1 MLEGR
6 ARAVAE
12 VDLAAIRHN
21 VRRLSRDLPPGG
33 QHCAVVKAFGYGHGA
48 VPAARAALTAGSS
61 WLGVA
66 TATEAEEL
74 RAAGLEAPIMV
85 FGPMTG
91 AELGR
96 AVAAGA
102 DVVVWSAPFLEE
114 ARRLGARVHVKF
126 DSGMGRLGVTE
137 AEARELCAAA
147 AAGPSRLVGLM
158 SHFAT
163 ADEADTT
170 FFEYQLGRFTALA
183 GELKRLYP
191 DLLRHTANSAAT
203 LRSPASHFDVVRTGI
218 ALYGLAPSN
227 DDPFKDDL
235 RPAMRLIS
243 YIAGVRH
250 VQPGDSVGYG
260 RRFIA
265 EAPARI
271 GIVPIGYADGISRA
285 LTNRGDVVVAGRRCR
300 ITGTI
305 SMDQL
310 TVRLP
315 DDWGT
320 PGVEVVF
327 FGAARTGSGDGAPT
341 GARST
346 QPQPNGGERIL
357 CEEVAQLLGT
367 INYEIA
373 CDVGARVERRY
384 LHEADAGDDG
394 ALEPDAG
401 REGAEESDAAMG
413 AGTD

>member
-1 MLEGR
+1 MLDGR

-33 QHCAVVKAFGYGHGA
+33 RHCAVVKAFGYGHGA
-48 VPAARAALTAGSS
+48 VPAARAALAAGSS

-74 RAAGLEAPIMV
+74 RAAGLEAPIMI

-96 AVAAGA
+96 SVAAGA
-102 DVVVWSAPFLEE
+102 DVVGWSAPFVEE

-147 AAGPSRLVGLM
+147 ATGPSRLVGLM

-170 FFEYQLGRFTALA
+170 FFEYQLGRFTTLA

-191 DLLRHTANSAAT
+191 ELLRHTANSAAT
-203 LRSPASHFDVVRTGI
+203 LRSPASHFDIVRIGI

-227 DDPFKDDL
+227 EDPFKDDL
-235 RPAMRLIS
+235 RPAMRLTS

-271 GIVPIGYADGISRA
+271 GIVPIGYADGIARS
-285 LTNRGDVVVAGRRCR
+285 LTNRGDVLVAGRRCR

-315 DDWGT
+315 DD
-320 PGVEVVF
+320 
-327 FGAARTGSGDGAPT
+327 
-341 GARST
+341 
-346 QPQPNGGERIL
+346 
-357 CEEVAQLLGT
+357 
-367 INYEIA
+367 
-373 CDVGARVERRY
+373 
-384 LHEADAGDDG
+384 
-394 ALEPDAG
+394 
-401 REGAEESDAAMG
+401 
-413 AGTD
+413 